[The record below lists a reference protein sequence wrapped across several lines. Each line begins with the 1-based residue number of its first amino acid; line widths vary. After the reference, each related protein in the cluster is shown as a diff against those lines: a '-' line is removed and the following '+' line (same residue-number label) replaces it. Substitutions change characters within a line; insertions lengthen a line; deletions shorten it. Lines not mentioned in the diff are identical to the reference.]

1 MIWCM
6 RTTLTLDDDVAAR
19 ISARQAEDVA
29 VSNVPYAARCAFRT
43 AYTPD
48 TVNGNISFRLRLPR
62 SEVVGK

>member
-1 MIWCM
+1 M
-6 RTTLTLDDDVAAR
+6 RTTLTLDDDVAAL

-43 AYTPD
+43 ANTPG
-48 TVNGNISFRLRLPR
+48 TVNGNISFRLRLPL

>member
-1 MIWCM
+1 M
-6 RTTLTLDDDVAAR
+6 AAR

-29 VSNVPYAARCAFRT
+29 VSNVPYAARGAFRT

-48 TVNGNISFRLRLPR
+48 TVNGNISFRLRLTL